1 MYLKINPN
9 HQRTAL
15 TWILNISDMD
25 SKNYL
30 CLFQADYSKTQK
42 KMDKIGMK
50 SVGYPFNFI
59 QVLILTLEALQRE
72 GWSTHPA

>member
-1 MYLKINPN
+1 
-9 HQRTAL
+9 
-15 TWILNISDMD
+15 MD
-25 SKNYL
+25 SKNHL
-30 CLFQADYSKTQK
+30 CLFQAGYSKKQK
-42 KMDKIGMK
+42 KMNKIGMK